1 MSQKLATSNQKLIM
15 SIAQEIK
22 DSFKFGS
29 NLTKIIYINIA
40 VFIIYK
46 LIVAI
51 FYLFLTPL
59 DENSLGQ
66 FLAVPSYIPS
76 LLSKPWT
83 IITYMFFHQEFLH
96 ILFNMLWLY
105 WFGIIFIEYLP
116 QKKLVGVYI
125 LGGITGAVI
134 YILFYNTLSV
144 FSGALIDANAR
155 GASAAILAVVIA
167 IATLKPNLSINLMF
181 IGPVKL
187 KYLALFSVILD
198 IISIPVSNPGG
209 HIAHLGGALF
219 GYLYI
224 IVSRQGIDL
233 VKPITWIL
241 DVFTFKKKPRSHLKV
256 DYRKS
261 NVDFEYNK
269 RKVEQQVG
277 LDKVLDKIKKSG
289 YDSLSKEEKEMLFK
303 FKDKSV
309 N

>member
-1 MSQKLATSNQKLIM
+1 M
-15 SIAQEIK
+15 SIAEEIK

-105 WFGIIFIEYLP
+105 WFGIIFLEYLP

-134 YILFYNTLSV
+134 YILFYNTFSV
-144 FSGALIDANAR
+144 FSGALLDANAR

-187 KYLALFSVILD
+187 KYLALFSIVLD

-219 GYLYI
+219 GYLF
-224 IVSRQGIDL
+224 IVAGKSGIDL
-233 VKPITWIL
+233 IKPISWLINL
-241 DVFTFKKKPRSHLKV
+241 FNLKKKPHSHLKV
-256 DYRKS
+256 SVQKSDVDY
-261 NVDFEYNK
+261 EYNK
-269 RKVEQQVG
+269 RKVEKHAG
-277 LDKVLDKIKKSG
+277 LDKILDKIAKSG
-289 YDSLSKEEKEMLFK
+289 YDSLSKEEKEILFK
-303 FKDKSV
+303 FKDNSI